1 MQEARKNVP
10 SDTGALSIDHAVIDS
25 GFPLISPDW
34 DFKTAIGKE
43 GAPKG
48 LPPSSLGRSQGRCEA
63 THQFDHQGKEGAAGP
78 R

>member
-1 MQEARKNVP
+1 MTVLFTTEERKRIMQEARKNVP

-43 GAPKG
+43 GAPT
-48 LPPSSLGRSQGRCEA
+48 LNFINPYFNQGGC
-63 THQFDHQGKEGAAGP
+63 
-78 R
+78 